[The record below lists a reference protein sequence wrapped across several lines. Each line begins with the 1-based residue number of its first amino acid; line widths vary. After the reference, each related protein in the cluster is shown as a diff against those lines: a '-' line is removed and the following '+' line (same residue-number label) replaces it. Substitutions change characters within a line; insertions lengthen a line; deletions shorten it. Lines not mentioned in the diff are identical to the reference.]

1 MEPEEPYLLAWVFSP
16 FAGPASI
23 IGNKG
28 DSGKENLGE
37 RERQRV
43 CEREKTEVELVC
55 LLACQNI

>member
-1 MEPEEPYLLAWVFSP
+1 MDPEEPYLLAWVFSP
-16 FAGPASI
+16 FAGPPSI

-28 DSGKENLGE
+28 DSGKKNLGE
-37 RERQRV
+37 GERV